1 MNAREY
7 LEKQA
12 KNQQITFVIARAVK
26 DEATPFYHY
35 EYRTTPIRAAW
46 EWLREDGSGRRFGDN
61 YLVINADHPPVDI
74 TGLWVR
80 NYKAGHLS
88 CAVLTTEADLR
99 TMYSE
104 KQAADMIAYYNK
116 TVK

>member
-7 LEKQA
+7 LEKMDI
-12 KNQQITFVIARAVK
+12 NSPVTFVIARAVK

-35 EYRTTPIRAAW
+35 EYRTTPIRSAW
-46 EWLREDGSGRRFGDN
+46 DWLSGVWADQ
-61 YLVINADHPPVDI
+61 YLVVNDDHPPVDI
-74 TGLWVR
+74 TGHWV
-80 NYKAGHLS
+80 KAYQAGRLS
-88 CAVLTTEADLR
+88 CATLTTEADLR